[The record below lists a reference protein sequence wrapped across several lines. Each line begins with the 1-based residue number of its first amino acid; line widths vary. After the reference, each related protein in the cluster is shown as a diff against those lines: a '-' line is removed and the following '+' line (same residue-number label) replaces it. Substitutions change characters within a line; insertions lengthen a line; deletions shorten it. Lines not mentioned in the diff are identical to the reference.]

1 MRSHQ
6 WTFTAATAEE
16 AVRKG
21 LKKLGFAREQVEVE
35 VLGEKKSGLFS
46 LFGLR
51 RMEVRLTEKPAA
63 HRIMDEEQ
71 LYASDRPFRRSE
83 NRRDERSG
91 DRPRRDRNDRDRPPR
106 RNEPV
111 GTGRQDRSRGDRD
124 ERNRRGPDN
133 RDRSHAG
140 KERPTPAPARRGPLR
155 RESSRPQ
162 PPRRE
167 DRPQGP
173 RPDTPS
179 PDALLTEWKTL
190 LGWENLSWTTRT
202 DESGDI
208 VVVFSAS
215 SAGRLMD
222 KSGAPL
228 EALDHL
234 LHVVRARGDR
244 DIPRVSLEIEGR
256 SKPAEQSLIDEA
268 MRAAA
273 EVKRTGQ
280 PFRMEP
286 MTPRDRRAIHQALA
300 NHPDVVTASEGEGPF
315 RKVVV
320 KPKN

>member
-6 WTFTAATAEE
+6 WTFTAAPAED

-21 LKKLGFAREQVEVE
+21 LKKLGLSREQVEVE

-63 HRIMDEEQ
+63 RRIMDEEQ
-71 LYASDRPFRRSE
+71 LYASDRPFRRPES
-83 NRRDERSG
+83 RRDERSG
-91 DRPRRDRNDRDRPPR
+91 DRPRRDRDDRNRPPR
-106 RNEPV
+106 KDERR
-111 GTGRQDRSRGDRD
+111 GGSRTDRPRADRD
-124 ERNRRGPDN
+124 ERNRRGPEDRN
-133 RDRSHAG
+133 RTREEKG
-140 KERPTPAPARRGPLR
+140 RPAPNRRD
-155 RESSRPQ
+155 

-167 DRPQGP
+167 ASRPKPPQDDRHEGP
-173 RPDTPS
+173 RPETPS
-179 PDALLTEWKTL
+179 PEVLLTEWKTL
-190 LGWENLSWTTRT
+190 LGWEDLSWTTRT
-202 DESGDI
+202 ENGGDI

-215 SAGRLMD
+215 SADRLMAE
-222 KSGAPL
+222 GGVPL

-256 SKPAEQSLIDEA
+256 PKPGEQTLIDEA
-268 MRAAA
+268 MRAAS

-280 PFRMEP
+280 AFRMKP
-286 MTPRDRRAIHQALA
+286 MPPRDRRAVHQALA
-300 NHPDVVTASEGEGPF
+300 NHPDVVTASEGDGPF